1 MVDYDER
8 DCNLH
13 RISNS
18 NTRAV
23 STFSLIYIVN
33 DKNKQRRTSISK
45 SYNIKLYK
53 VHGAHPVVAE
63 EAHALGLDQAL
74 PVQPLRERENG

>member
-23 STFSLIYIVN
+23 STISFIYIVN

-45 SYNIKLYK
+45 SYNIKEWFQKTTNSITSFMWRIEIK
-53 VHGAHPVVAE
+53 VHKR
-63 EAHALGLDQAL
+63 LLCL
-74 PVQPLRERENG
+74 

>member
-23 STFSLIYIVN
+23 STFSFIYLVN

-45 SYNIKLYK
+45 SYNIK
-53 VHGAHPVVAE
+53 E
-63 EAHALGLDQAL
+63 
-74 PVQPLRERENG
+74 

>member
-45 SYNIKLYK
+45 SYNIKEWFQKTTNSITSFVWRIEIK
-53 VHGAHPVVAE
+53 VHKR
-63 EAHALGLDQAL
+63 LLCL
-74 PVQPLRERENG
+74 

>member
-45 SYNIKLYK
+45 SYYIKEWFQKTTNSITSFMWRIEIK
-53 VHGAHPVVAE
+53 VHKR
-63 EAHALGLDQAL
+63 LLCL
-74 PVQPLRERENG
+74 